1 MAMTTAKKAAALS
14 QELTR
19 DNWPIR
25 RRWLF
30 RVLLWA
36 MANAQGIIAASV
48 AGLIA
53 PSNSIL
59 EQALIA
65 LLTLIAAIIGSYVFG
80 AIWDDKNKRRF
91 LTDIDDDSAYPGE
104 PEPYTPP
111 PAPFNPNETGPN

>member
-1 MAMTTAKKAAALS
+1 MPAPKKATALS

-48 AGLIA
+48 AGFIA

-91 LTDIDDDSAYPGE
+91 LSDIDEDVYPAG

-111 PAPFNPNETGPN
+111 PAPFNPNESGPN

>member
-1 MAMTTAKKAAALS
+1 MPKKAAALS

-36 MANAQGIIAASV
+36 MANAQAIIAASV
-48 AGLIA
+48 AGFIA

-91 LTDIDDDSAYPGE
+91 LTDIDDSASGYPAE

>member
-1 MAMTTAKKAAALS
+1 MSGSRKAAALS

-25 RRWLF
+25 RRWMF

-36 MANAQGIIAASV
+36 MANAQGIIIASV
-48 AGLIA
+48 SGYIA
-53 PSNSIL
+53 SSNSIL

-65 LLTLIAAIIGSYVFG
+65 LLTLIAAIVGSYVFG

-91 LTDIDDDSAYPGE
+91 LTEADDAGYQPPG

-111 PAPFNPNETGPN
+111 PSPFTANETGPN

>member
-1 MAMTTAKKAAALS
+1 MAEAKKAALS

-36 MANAQGIIAASV
+36 MANAQAIIAASV
-48 AGLIA
+48 AGFIA

-91 LTDIDDDSAYPGE
+91 LTDIDDGGGGYPTA
-104 PEPYTPP
+104 EPYTPP

>member
-1 MAMTTAKKAAALS
+1 MTKKAALS

-25 RRWLF
+25 RRWMF

-36 MANAQGIIAASV
+36 MANAQGIIMAAI
-48 AGLIA
+48 AGYISS
-53 PSNSIL
+53 SNSIL

-91 LTDIDDDSAYPGE
+91 LTEVDDELLPPTA
-104 PEPYTPP
+104 EPYAP
-111 PAPFNPNETGPN
+111 PATSFNANETGPN

>member
-1 MAMTTAKKAAALS
+1 MPAPKKAAALS

-30 RVLLWA
+30 RVLIWA

-65 LLTLIAAIIGSYVFG
+65 LLTLIAAIVGSYVFG

-91 LTDIDDDSAYPGE
+91 LSDIDENVYPVG

-111 PAPFNPNETGPN
+111 PVPFDPNETGPN